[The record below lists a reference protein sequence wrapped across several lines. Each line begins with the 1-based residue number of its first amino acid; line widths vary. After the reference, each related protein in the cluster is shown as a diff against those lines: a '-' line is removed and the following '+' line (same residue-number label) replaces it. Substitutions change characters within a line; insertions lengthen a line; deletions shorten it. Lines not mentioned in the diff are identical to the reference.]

1 MSGDEMKNASQPHA
15 DGAAETDIGARL
27 KALRKAR
34 NLTITELALLAN
46 VSAGAIS
53 QIERN
58 LTNPTVRV
66 LEQLRLVLKVPLT
79 AFLEEGDASLRGA
92 EHYVRRRAERPHFNV
107 GKRGIAKEMLSPSGD
122 HDVQFMIIRIPPGV
136 RSDEMLIGQG
146 EKAGIVLEGELT
158 LEINGD
164 SARLMSGDSFQ
175 FKSHLP
181 HNIFNPTE
189 SDARVLWIMHIPP
202 EQHL

>member
-1 MSGDEMKNASQPHA
+1 MKNATQHQAEP
-15 DGAAETDIGARL
+15 GAAETDIGSRL
-27 KALRKAR
+27 KTLRKAR

-66 LEQLRLVLKVPLT
+66 LEQLRQVLKVPLT
-79 AFLEEGDASLRGA
+79 AFLEESDVSLRGA
-92 EHYVRRRAERPHFNV
+92 EHYVRRCAERPHFNV

-122 HDVQFMIIRIPPGV
+122 HDMQFMVIHIPAGV
-136 RSDEMLIGQG
+136 RSDEILIGQG

-164 SARLMSGDSFQ
+164 TARLLTGDSFQ

-181 HNIFNPTE
+181 HNIFNHTD

>member
-1 MSGDEMKNASQPHA
+1 MKNATQHQAEP
-15 DGAAETDIGARL
+15 GAAETDIGSRL
-27 KALRKAR
+27 KTLRKAR

-66 LEQLRLVLKVPLT
+66 LEQLRQVLKVPLT
-79 AFLEEGDASLRGA
+79 AFLEESDVSLRGA

-122 HDVQFMIIRIPPGV
+122 HDMQFMVIHLPAGV
-136 RSDEMLIGQG
+136 RSDEILIGQG
-146 EKAGIVLEGELT
+146 
-158 LEINGD
+158 
-164 SARLMSGDSFQ
+164 
-175 FKSHLP
+175 
-181 HNIFNPTE
+181 
-189 SDARVLWIMHIPP
+189 
-202 EQHL
+202 

>member
-1 MSGDEMKNASQPHA
+1 MKNASQPRA
-15 DGAAETDIGARL
+15 EPGAAETDIGSRL
-27 KALRKAR
+27 KSLRKAR

-79 AFLEEGDASLRGA
+79 AFLEESAASLRGA
-92 EHYVRRRAERPHFNV
+92 EHYVRRSAERPRFNV

-122 HDVQFMIIRIPPGV
+122 HDMQFMLIDIPPGV

-146 EKAGIVLEGELT
+146 EKAGLVVEGELT

-164 SARLMSGDSFQ
+164 AACLMTGDSFQ

-181 HNIFNPTE
+181 HNIFNHTE
-189 SDARVLWIMHIPP
+189 RDARVLWIMHIPP
-202 EQHL
+202 EKHL

>member
-1 MSGDEMKNASQPHA
+1 MKNASQNRA
-15 DGAAETDIGARL
+15 EEGAAETDIGSRL
-27 KALRKAR
+27 KTLRKAR
-34 NLTITELALLAN
+34 HLTINELALLAN

-66 LEQLRLVLKVPLT
+66 LEQLRLVLKVPLS
-79 AFLEEGDASLRGA
+79 AFLEEREMTPGGA
-92 EHYVRRRAERPHFNV
+92 EHYVRRCEARPHFNV

-122 HDVQFMIIRIPPGV
+122 HDMQFMVIHIPPGV
-136 RSDEMLIGQG
+136 RSDEMLLGKG
-146 EKAGIVLEGELT
+146 EKAGLVLSGELT

-164 SARLMSGDSFQ
+164 TARLMTGDSFQ
-175 FKSHLP
+175 FRSHLP
-181 HNIFNPTE
+181 HNIFNHTD
-189 SDARVLWIMHIPP
+189 SDARVLWIMHVPP

>member
-1 MSGDEMKNASQPHA
+1 MKKPAIPA
-15 DGAAETDIGARL
+15 AEPGAAETDIGSRL
-27 KALRKAR
+27 KWIRKAR
-34 NLTITELALLAN
+34 NMTITELALLAN

-79 AFLEEGDASLRGA
+79 AFLEQNETALRGA
-92 EHYVRRRAERPHFNV
+92 EHYVRRQAERPRFNV

-122 HDVQFMIIRIPPGV
+122 HDLQFMFINIPPGV
-136 RSDEMLIGQG
+136 RSDEMLMGNG
-146 EKAGIVLEGELT
+146 EKAGIVITGELT
-158 LEINGD
+158 LEIDGD
-164 SARLMSGDSFQ
+164 STRLLPGDSFQ

-181 HNIFNPTE
+181 HNILNH
-189 SDARVLWIMHIPP
+189 SDSEAQVLWIMHIPS
-202 EQHL
+202 EHHL